1 MIKQEIDQESKYDYW
16 MKRIQLKA
24 GDNITQNITITSE
37 TDPKIVAVYEKLA
50 VLQEIKEKLGDIA
63 LVSDRMLSVE
73 AVAQNIDNLK
83 AMLDLDLGKVKREL
97 DESLEKVKKAA
108 EGVEKYDTA
117 IDSLKEKDTTIEA
130 LITTLDKKIQ
140 DEYAKL
146 TDLASKMSKD
156 EAETLFVKKEELAT
170 IQTANEGK
178 YETKEHASSVYAT
191 KEDLSKIPSGG
202 GNGTS
207 VDLTG
212 YEKSDHAEATYAKKI
227 DVADVT
233 GKVSSLETVVLTLAT
248 KEALKDYAKKETVDL
263 KLDKTKAEELYVKK
277 TELPTSTNGLTQE
290 QADARYAKKSDIP
303 DTSTFITT
311 QNVEQTYAKKS
322 EIPNVTALA
331 TKEEISSLLP
341 KSEYTQGLASAV
353 QTLTNQISTKAATTS
368 LQYYLTTQSAEQYYL
383 KKADLATTLNGLV
396 LGSSS
401 SDQEEIFSEIY
412 DLPSTGAYQSISFDR
427 IVPIS
432 EDGTK
437 FIIYSYEREKDYRP
451 FVLDISKPE
460 GTNKLRELNNV
471 SVGSKATYVIET
483 APDGGS
489 TVASTVYVSFTEI
502 TTLKERLFRLIVDP
516 GGEVAYHEIG
526 ESIKAQ
532 VPKVTNTIQ
541 LGNKSLYVT
550 TNHTFNTDKVIYKY
564 TGSIYSDTWEIVS
577 GTSNIPT
584 SLMVPNGSYARFYAD
599 FYKGIAPSSQAKD
612 HLAALAKGRYIA
624 QKFFRDGFN
633 QIYYLGTSNTVHNS
647 DREWQKWKTFLAETN
662 KFNAGILLDKYTH
675 FKPVQNNSVG
685 NGYFNYGVENTEKE
699 IFNILNSA
707 LRNMN
712 SYSFEMIDLA
722 TSQQPGNDPVYYV
735 LGKLVDKAK
744 FNNTTPRYVI
754 ATINPKIIK
763 KYRNI

>member
-50 VLQEIKEKLGDIA
+50 ILQEIKEKLGDIA

-108 EGVEKYDTA
+108 EGAEKYDAA
-117 IDSLKEKDTTIEA
+117 IDSLKEKDTAIEA

-140 DEYAKL
+140 DEYVKL
-146 TDLASKMSKD
+146 TDLVSKINKD

-191 KEDLSKIPSGG
+191 KEDLAKIPSGG
-202 GNGTS
+202 GSGS

-212 YEKSDHAEATYAKKI
+212 YEKSDHAEATYAKKT
-227 DVADVT
+227 DVT
-233 GKVSSLETVVLTLAT
+233 DITSKVSSLETTVPTLAT
-248 KEALKDYAKKETVDL
+248 KEALKDYAKKEAVDL

-277 TELPTSTNGLTQE
+277 TELLTSTNGLTQE
-290 QADARYAKKSDIP
+290 QADGRYAKKGDIP
-303 DTSTFITT
+303 DVSTFITT
-311 QNVEQTYAKKS
+311 QDVEQTYAKKN
-322 EIPNVTALA
+322 EIPNVSALA

-341 KSEYTQGLASAV
+341 KSEYTQGLANAV

-383 KKADLATTLNGLV
+383 KKADLATTLNGLG

-401 SDQEEIFSEIY
+401 SEQEKVFSEIY
-412 DLPSTGAYQSISFDR
+412 DIPLNREYTSVSFDR
-427 IVPIS
+427 IVPLNA
-432 EDGTK
+432 EGTK

-451 FVLDISKPE
+451 YVLDIAAPS
-460 GTNKLRELNNV
+460 NKLKILNNV
-471 SVGSKATYVIET
+471 PVGSKATYVIET
-483 APDGGS
+483 APDGGN
-489 TVASTVYVSFTEI
+489 TVPSVFVGFVETGSQ
-502 TTLKERLFRLIVDP
+502 KDRLFRLIVDP
-516 GGEVAYHEIG
+516 GGEVAYNEIG
-526 ESIKAQ
+526 TSIQNQ
-532 VPKVTNTIQ
+532 VPRVSNTIQ
-541 LGNKSLYVT
+541 FGNKGLYVT
-550 TNHTFNTDKVIYKY
+550 TNHTYGTDKNVYKY
-564 TGSIYSDTWEIVS
+564 TGNEYSDTWQIVS
-577 GTSNIPT
+577 GSNQIPV
-584 SLMVPNGSYARFYAD
+584 SLNVPNGNYAHFFID
-599 FYKGIAPSSQAKD
+599 DYKGNVSLS
-612 HLAALAKGRYIA
+612 LANSTFFPALNKSRYIA
-624 QKFFRDGFN
+624 QKFFRDGTTTF
-633 QIYYLGTSNTVHNS
+633 YYYGTANKATSS
-647 DREWQKWKTFLAETN
+647 DREMNIWRTFLNNTN
-662 KFNAGILLDKYTH
+662 RSEAGILLDRYMRIR
-675 FKPVQNNSVG
+675 PVANSSVG
-685 NGYFNYGVENTEKE
+685 NGYFSYGVENAEKE
-699 IFNILNSA
+699 IFNLLNSS
-707 LRNMN
+707 LRNSS

-754 ATINPKIIK
+754 ATINPKLIK
-763 KYRNI
+763 NIGIYK

>member
-50 VLQEIKEKLGDIA
+50 ILQEIKEKLGDIA

-108 EGVEKYDTA
+108 EGAEKYDAA
-117 IDSLKEKDTTIEA
+117 IDSLKEKDTAIEA

-140 DEYAKL
+140 DEYVKL
-146 TDLASKMSKD
+146 TDLASKINKD

-191 KEDLSKIPSGG
+191 KEDLSKIPSDGG
-202 GNGTS
+202 SGS

-212 YEKSDHAEATYAKKI
+212 YEKSDHAEATYAKKT
-227 DVADVT
+227 DVT
-233 GKVSSLETVVLTLAT
+233 DITSKVSSLETVVPTLAT
-248 KEALKDYAKKETVDL
+248 KEALKDYAKKEAVDL
-263 KLDKTKAEELYVKK
+263 KLDTTKAEELYVKK

-290 QADARYAKKSDIP
+290 QADGRYAKKGDIP
-303 DTSTFITT
+303 DVSTFITT
-311 QNVEQTYAKKS
+311 QDVDQTYAKKN

-341 KSEYTQGLASAV
+341 KSEYTQGLANAV

-368 LQYYLTTQSAEQYYL
+368 LQNYLTTQSAEQYYL
-383 KKADLATTLNGLV
+383 KKADLATTLNRLGL
-396 LGSSS
+396 GNSSS
-401 SDQEEIFSEIY
+401 EQEEVFSEIY
-412 DLPSTGAYQSISFDR
+412 DIPLNGGYTSVSFDR
-427 IVPIS
+427 IVPLNA
-432 EDGTK
+432 EGTK

-451 FVLDISKPE
+451 YVLDIAAPS
-460 GTNKLRELNNV
+460 NKLKILNNV
-471 SVGSKATYVIET
+471 YIGSKATYVIET
-483 APDGGS
+483 APDGGN
-489 TVASTVYVSFTEI
+489 TVPSVFVGFIETESQ
-502 TTLKERLFRLIVDP
+502 KDRLFRLIVDP

-541 LGNKSLYVT
+541 LGNKSLYIT
-550 TNHTFNTDKVIYKY
+550 TNHTFNTDKSIYKY
-564 TGSIYSDTWEIVS
+564 TGSIYLDTWEIVS
-577 GTSNIPT
+577 GTSTIPT

-599 FYKGIAPSSQAKD
+599 SYKGIATSSQAKD
-612 HLAALAKGRYIA
+612 HLAALNKGRYIA
-624 QKFFRDGFN
+624 QKFFKDGFN
-633 QIYYLGTSNTVHNS
+633 QIYYLGTSNKVHSS
-647 DREWQKWKTFLAETN
+647 DREWQRWKTFLDETN

-675 FKPVQNNSVG
+675 FKPVQNSSAG
-685 NGYFNYGVENTEKE
+685 NGYFNYGIENTEKE

-707 LRNMN
+707 LRNTA

-722 TSQQPGNDPVYYV
+722 TSKQSGTDVNYYV
-735 LGKLVDKAK
+735 LGKLVDKAR

-763 KYRNI
+763 KYGNI

>member
-1 MIKQEIDQESKYDYW
+1 MKIRYLHYAPATAYDGVVPSEPDKLKELIDEQFAIDAKKVVTDLISKNTDTIEYRGIYYNPTIGFIGYIKVPKNGTVENFKEYSFLLKTNEVHKESSIDMSEVVNKLNELTYSKEVLDTKLQDYV
-16 MKRIQLKA
+16 K
-24 GDNITQNITITSE
+24 TSE
-37 TDPKIVAVYEKLA
+37 LP
-50 VLQEIKEKLGDIA
+50 
-63 LVSDRMLSVE
+63 
-73 AVAQNIDNLK
+73 
-83 AMLDLDLGKVKREL
+83 
-97 DESLEKVKKAA
+97 
-108 EGVEKYDTA
+108 
-117 IDSLKEKDTTIEA
+117 
-130 LITTLDKKIQ
+130 
-140 DEYAKL
+140 
-146 TDLASKMSKD
+146 
-156 EAETLFVKKEELAT
+156 
-170 IQTANEGK
+170 
-178 YETKEHASSVYAT
+178 
-191 KEDLSKIPSGG
+191 
-202 GNGTS
+202 
-207 VDLTG
+207 DLTV
-212 YEKSDHAEATYAKKI
+212 Y
-227 DVADVT
+227 
-233 GKVSSLETVVLTLAT
+233 LTTA
-248 KEALKDYAKKETVDL
+248 
-263 KLDKTKAEELYVKK
+263 KAEELYVKK

-290 QADARYAKKSDIP
+290 QADGRYAKKSDIP
-303 DTSTFITT
+303 DVSTFITT
-311 QNVEQTYAKKS
+311 QDVEQTYAKKN

-341 KSEYTQGLASAV
+341 KSEYTQGLANAV
-353 QTLTNQISTKAATTS
+353 QTLTSQINTEAATTF

-383 KKADLATTLNGLV
+383 KKTDLATAINGLG

-412 DLPSTGAYQSISFDR
+412 ALPSTGAYQSIPFER

-460 GTNKLRELNNV
+460 GANRLRELNNV
-471 SVGSKATYVIET
+471 PIGSKATYVIET

-489 TVASTVYVSFTEI
+489 TIASTVYVSFTEI

-584 SLMVPNGSYARFYAD
+584 SLIVPNGSYARFYAD
-599 FYKGIAPSSQAKD
+599 SYKGIATSSQAKD

-624 QKFFRDGFN
+624 QKFCKDGFN

-699 IFNILNSA
+699 IFNTLNSA

-722 TSQQPGNDPVYYV
+722 TSKQSGTDVNYYV
-735 LGKLVDKAK
+735 LGKLVDKAR
-744 FNNTTPRYVI
+744 FNNTTPRYVV